1 MQHYRLKGIR
11 SVGEYCPLYLLY
23 VLQSSQENQRSFKQ
37 LCNSQTKARRP
48 TDGPACDGWMSTSP
62 TALHWEPAV
71 ARRPYKAE
79 QRVSGQAT
87 GAYCLWNRNLSQA
100 RWDTHKATALDRERD
115 AALVKVTKI
124 QDDKLTK
131 NNVCGHGHTHT
142 HTSFAS
148 VSSNMSC
155 ISTDFCVRPCCWW
168 PSLRAAEFLSDI
180 IDAHI

>member
-11 SVGEYCPLYLLY
+11 SVGGILSFIYYMCCRAPRRVSE
-23 VLQSSQENQRSFKQ
+23 QSNKSEATYRRS
-37 LCNSQTKARRP
+37 SV
-48 TDGPACDGWMSTSP
+48 STSP

-124 QDDKLTK
+124 QDDKLAK

-148 VSSNMSC
+148 VSSNKTH
-155 ISTDFCVRPCCWW
+155 ITP
-168 PSLRAAEFLSDI
+168 PLSLQTFVYALAA
-180 IDAHI
+180 